1 MMAVRISRAKRRMVY
16 LRSKDVK
23 TMRAVG
29 ANGAQKLCK
38 GVDVHAVVASR
49 IGASIYRGLLAIHY
63 AGGVL
68 TKDARVK
75 HGRRPRR

>member
-1 MMAVRISRAKRRMVY
+1 MVY

-29 ANGAQKLCK
+29 ANGAQKRGE
-38 GVDVHAVVASR
+38 GVDVDAVVASR
-49 IGASIYRGLLAIHY
+49 IGACVNRGFLAIHY

-68 TKDARVK
+68 TKNAGVK
-75 HGRRPRR
+75 HSV